1 MERLWGVG
9 LRQSGVLWADEAG
22 EDFGAGVLFSQG
34 SNPVRG
40 GWQSGSAPYT
50 AAGGESLGPALIK
63 CIVRGCTQH

>member
-9 LRQSGVLWADEAG
+9 LSQSGVLWADEAG

-50 AAGGESLGPALIK
+50 QCRRRESGPSLN
-63 CIVRGCTQH
+63 